1 MASSQTTAA
10 STPSISDQP
19 ITGTSLDFSLFFK
32 ATYPDEDTQNATGG
46 SRKRKS
52 RGMVMYRCLHCP
64 ADKPWANRKRDNAWH
79 HARRCHADIISSL
92 DRTLIGGSSD
102 VLDDEREAT
111 RPRIDAFFPS
121 RYSDVSLRRMFDR
134 DRYLDAI
141 ISLITRRRLAFSAIN
156 WDEMQ
161 EIMLAANPAIE
172 DLLVTNRSALMRL
185 IDATYE
191 LYSSQLMATLEA
203 SISKIHILSD
213 LWTSPHRHGILAISA
228 RWVDQDYQPQRAL
241 LAMPEC
247 RYSHSG
253 ETQASLIID
262 TLAKYGIASK
272 VGYHVGDNATSNDT
286 CLSYL
291 SRRLR
296 DDYGLTF
303 DPSKRR
309 IRCVAHII
317 NLSLQAFLLASSK
330 EALIAALDATDD
342 TSNDQL
348 FAQFYDILH
357 DAGQTTRTD
366 EAHQRRRAS
375 RRGNRILENFTGW
388 QHIVPLRKVHNI
400 AVWIRK
406 STLHSAIWDDEIK
419 LRLGIDNATRWN
431 SWYRL
436 ELQDDILL
444 ASEWEF
450 IERTHRFL
458 QPFASATLLAEGA
471 RSTLSQSLSI
481 MDVLLRQYE
490 KYKELY
496 SSKENHDPHMVHCI
510 DMGWFVL
517 NKYYTVSDQTPVYAA
532 ALLLDPSK
540 RRKYIE
546 RNWQESWHAP
556 AIAAAQQI
564 WLDEYN
570 AAPIPESLRVPL
582 DVSSSSGRQHN
593 ELDELLS
600 DIAVTGPILD
610 DADDFETFI
619 DAPPTRITGSP
630 LQWWLHRDQR
640 KAYPRLSRMAIDILS
655 IPPESSDVESHFSS
669 ARRTLSWDR
678 ESMTCENLAKVEC
691 VGNWMREGI
700 IVPKSHGGR
709 GVISSVAVEFSVET
723 EAEDFLD

>member
-19 ITGTSLDFSLFFK
+19 ITGTSLDFFLFFK
-32 ATYPDEDTQNATGG
+32 ATYPDEDTQNTTGG

-102 VLDDEREAT
+102 VLDDEREAK

-141 ISLITRRRLAFSAIN
+141 ISLITRRRLAFSAIT

-228 RWVDQDYQPQRAL
+228 RWVDQDYQPRRAL

-296 DDYGLTF
+296 EDYGV
-303 DPSKRR
+303 R
-309 IRCVAHII
+309 
-317 NLSLQAFLLASSK
+317 
-330 EALIAALDATDD
+330 
-342 TSNDQL
+342 
-348 FAQFYDILH
+348 
-357 DAGQTTRTD
+357 
-366 EAHQRRRAS
+366 
-375 RRGNRILENFTGW
+375 
-388 QHIVPLRKVHNI
+388 
-400 AVWIRK
+400 
-406 STLHSAIWDDEIK
+406 
-419 LRLGIDNATRWN
+419 
-431 SWYRL
+431 
-436 ELQDDILL
+436 
-444 ASEWEF
+444 
-450 IERTHRFL
+450 
-458 QPFASATLLAEGA
+458 
-471 RSTLSQSLSI
+471 
-481 MDVLLRQYE
+481 
-490 KYKELY
+490 
-496 SSKENHDPHMVHCI
+496 
-510 DMGWFVL
+510 
-517 NKYYTVSDQTPVYAA
+517 
-532 ALLLDPSK
+532 
-540 RRKYIE
+540 
-546 RNWQESWHAP
+546 
-556 AIAAAQQI
+556 
-564 WLDEYN
+564 
-570 AAPIPESLRVPL
+570 
-582 DVSSSSGRQHN
+582 
-593 ELDELLS
+593 
-600 DIAVTGPILD
+600 
-610 DADDFETFI
+610 
-619 DAPPTRITGSP
+619 
-630 LQWWLHRDQR
+630 
-640 KAYPRLSRMAIDILS
+640 
-655 IPPESSDVESHFSS
+655 
-669 ARRTLSWDR
+669 
-678 ESMTCENLAKVEC
+678 
-691 VGNWMREGI
+691 
-700 IVPKSHGGR
+700 
-709 GVISSVAVEFSVET
+709 
-723 EAEDFLD
+723 

>member
-19 ITGTSLDFSLFFK
+19 ITGTSLDFFLFFK

-102 VLDDEREAT
+102 VLDDEREAK

-141 ISLITRRRLAFSAIN
+141 ISLITRRRLAFSAIT

-172 DLLVTNRSALMRL
+172 DLL
-185 IDATYE
+185 
-191 LYSSQLMATLEA
+191 LMATLEA

-228 RWVDQDYQPQRAL
+228 RWVDQDYQPRRAL

-296 DDYGLTF
+296 EDYGLTF

-348 FAQFYDILH
+348 FAQFYDTLH

-366 EAHQRRRAS
+366 EAHQLREEAIVYLRTSLDGSIS
-375 RRGNRILENFTGW
+375 RPYGKYTTSRSGYVN
-388 QHIVPLRKVHNI
+388 LRF
-400 AVWIRK
+400 IR
-406 STLHSAIWDDEIK
+406 
-419 LRLGIDNATRWN
+419 
-431 SWYRL
+431 
-436 ELQDDILL
+436 
-444 ASEWEF
+444 
-450 IERTHRFL
+450 
-458 QPFASATLLAEGA
+458 
-471 RSTLSQSLSI
+471 
-481 MDVLLRQYE
+481 
-490 KYKELY
+490 LY
-496 SSKENHDPHMVHCI
+496 GTMK
-510 DMGWFVL
+510 
-517 NKYYTVSDQTPVYAA
+517 
-532 ALLLDPSK
+532 
-540 RRKYIE
+540 
-546 RNWQESWHAP
+546 
-556 AIAAAQQI
+556 
-564 WLDEYN
+564 
-570 AAPIPESLRVPL
+570 
-582 DVSSSSGRQHN
+582 
-593 ELDELLS
+593 
-600 DIAVTGPILD
+600 
-610 DADDFETFI
+610 
-619 DAPPTRITGSP
+619 
-630 LQWWLHRDQR
+630 
-640 KAYPRLSRMAIDILS
+640 
-655 IPPESSDVESHFSS
+655 
-669 ARRTLSWDR
+669 
-678 ESMTCENLAKVEC
+678 
-691 VGNWMREGI
+691 
-700 IVPKSHGGR
+700 
-709 GVISSVAVEFSVET
+709 
-723 EAEDFLD
+723 

>member
-32 ATYPDEDTQNATGG
+32 ATYPDEDTQNTTGG

-64 ADKPWANRKRDNAWH
+64 ADKPWANQKRDNAWH

-141 ISLITRRRLAFSAIN
+141 VSLITRRRLAFSAIN

-228 RWVDQDYQPQRAL
+228 RWVDQDYRPQRAL

-342 TSNDQL
+342 TSNDQS
-348 FAQFYDILH
+348 FAQFYDTLH
-357 DAGQTTRTD
+357 DAGHTTRTD

-406 STLHSAIWDDEIK
+406 STLHTAIWDDEIK
-419 LRLGIDNATRWN
+419 LRLAVCLSYVIGRRGAI
-431 SWYRL
+431 Y
-436 ELQDDILL
+436 
-444 ASEWEF
+444 
-450 IERTHRFL
+450 
-458 QPFASATLLAEGA
+458 TLLI
-471 RSTLSQSLSI
+471 TLDNGCFI
-481 MDVLLRQYE
+481 AT
-490 KYKELY
+490 ELY

-517 NKYYTVSDQTPVYAA
+517 NKYYTSSDQTPIYAA

-546 RNWQESWHAP
+546 WNWQESWHAP